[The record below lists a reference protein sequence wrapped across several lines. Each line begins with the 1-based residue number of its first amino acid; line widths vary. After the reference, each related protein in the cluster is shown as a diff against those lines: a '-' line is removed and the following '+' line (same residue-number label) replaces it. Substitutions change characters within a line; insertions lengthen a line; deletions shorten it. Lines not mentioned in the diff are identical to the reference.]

1 MLSAHSRNIIN
12 ILKGIN
18 FFSSFW
24 FSFTSKTLI
33 FSLPAMVLHQKGNFM
48 ELVDPELLSE
58 FSKEEATIITKV
70 ALLCI
75 NPSQHLGPS
84 CLR

>member
-33 FSLPAMVLHQKGNFM
+33 FSLQAMVLQQNGNLM
-48 ELVDPELLSE
+48 ELVDPELGSE
-58 FSKEEATIITKV
+58 FSKEEALIMIKV
-70 ALLCI
+70 ALI
-75 NPSQHLGPS
+75 HHQRLGSP
-84 CLR
+84 